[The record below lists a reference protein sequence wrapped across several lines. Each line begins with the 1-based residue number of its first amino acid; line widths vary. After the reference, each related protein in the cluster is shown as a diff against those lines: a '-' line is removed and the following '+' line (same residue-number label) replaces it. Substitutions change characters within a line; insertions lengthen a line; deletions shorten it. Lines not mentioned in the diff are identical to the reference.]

1 MQRRFEEMPFLIA
14 EDSDDDLLLLQRV
27 LRRVGVPNPQ
37 VATATGEKTIQYLE
51 ETMDRENERPFPVI
65 LFLDLLMPGAG
76 GLAVLEWLRTHSHP
90 PVTVVL
96 HTGVEDETLLQRARD
111 LGANFFLPKGA
122 RSDAIQEVFRRAR
135 AEWDQHEMLEHA
147 SAAPQPVGG

>member
-1 MQRRFEEMPFLIA
+1 MGRFEDMPFLIA
-14 EDSDDDLLLLQRV
+14 EDSDEDLLLLQRA

-37 VATATGEKTIQYLE
+37 VATVTGEKTIEYLE
-51 ETMDRENERPFPVI
+51 EALEPGEGRQFPVI

-76 GLAVLEWLRTHSHP
+76 GICVLEWLRTHAHP

-96 HTGVEDETLLQRARD
+96 HTGVDDETLLQQARD

-135 AEWDQHEMLEHA
+135 AEWDQHQVLEHSGA
-147 SAAPQPVGG
+147 TER